1 MRVLFYVSDSSWSGA
16 ARVMIAAASGLASR
30 GHEVAVAC
38 AEGSRLAART
48 SDARIDAV
56 TMGKSASAAGDA
68 WDLRRAI
75 EHRSI
80 EVAIVAT
87 ERDQLV
93 VASARLLGERGAV
106 LRHIQPLER
115 GQPTRMGR
123 LALRLAASG
132 RIFSTEKEAV
142 DAVSKEW
149 SLPSAVAPI
158 GIDAASFDSV
168 EPAPRGDIGLPTD
181 ALLLACPYEPSG
193 RARIAT
199 VFRALALLTPRHP
212 ELHALVFGPG
222 SLDEELRMH
231 ASALGVNA
239 SITFIGDV
247 DDPRTLF
254 RTANIG
260 WVAAEGDA
268 GAFACLDAMAC
279 RLPVIAERSLLT
291 QQYVADG
298 ITGLLLAQGD
308 PPDTASEV
316 AEFIADRSRCAA
328 MGNAGRA
335 RVQRD
340 FAESVMIDGFERAIT
355 AAGDRV
361 RQAS

>member
-1 MRVLFYVSDSSWSGA
+1 MRILFYLSSPVWSAA
-16 ARVMIAAASGLASR
+16 ARVAITAAKGLAGK

-38 AEGSRLAART
+38 AEGSQLAART

-68 WDLRRAI
+68 WDLRRAM

-80 EVAIVAT
+80 EVAIVT
-87 ERDQLV
+87 NERDHLV
-93 VASARLLGERGAV
+93 LASARLLTRGAI
-106 LRHIQPLER
+106 LRHVRPLER
-115 GQPTRMGR
+115 VQLGR
-123 LALRLAASG
+123 SGKIALKLAASG
-132 RIFSTEKEAV
+132 LIFSSEKDATEASTLKGWAV
-142 DAVSKEW
+142 
-149 SLPSAVAPI
+149 PPCVAPL
-158 GIDAASFDSV
+158 GVDPSPFDSA
-168 EPAPRGDIGLPTD
+168 EPMPRGDVGLPND
-181 ALLLACPYEPSG
+181 ALVIACSYEPSG

-199 VFRALALLTPRHP
+199 VLRALALLTPRHP
-212 ELHALVFGPG
+212 DLHAIVFGPG
-222 SLDEELRMH
+222 SLDEALRMH
-231 ASALGVNA
+231 ASALAVGA
-239 SITFIGDV
+239 SVTFLGEV
-247 DDPRTLF
+247 DDAPAVMRA
-254 RTANIG
+254 ANIG

-268 GAFACLDAMAC
+268 GAYACLDAMAC
-279 RLPVIAERSLLT
+279 RLPVIAERNMLT

-316 AEFIADRSRCAA
+316 AEFIADRARCAA

-335 RVQRD
+335 RVQRE
-340 FAESVMIDGFERAIT
+340 FSEAAMIDGFERAIN